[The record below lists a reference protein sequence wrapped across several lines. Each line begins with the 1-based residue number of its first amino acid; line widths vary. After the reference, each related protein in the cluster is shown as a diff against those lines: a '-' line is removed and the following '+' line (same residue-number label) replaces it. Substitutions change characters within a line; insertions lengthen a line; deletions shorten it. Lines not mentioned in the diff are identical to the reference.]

1 MIDSAKAIYDVLN
14 TPGGLVILFLI
25 VGVLGWRGYWRWDR
39 EVRERD
45 ATIEHLRM
53 LVNRL
58 TGAAEANAE
67 ATNVV
72 ANAVRYRVTSE

>member
-1 MIDSAKAIYDVLN
+1 MIDAIKTIYDVLN
-14 TPGGLVILFLI
+14 TPGGLVILFLAI
-25 VGVLGWRGYWRWDR
+25 GVLGWRGYWRWDR
-39 EVRERD
+39 EVKERD
-45 ATIEHLRM
+45 ATIHHLRG

-72 ANAVRYRVTSE
+72 ASVVKSRISVE